1 MQNSAW
7 WRIEMVAQMRDLD
20 IELVHI
26 ARLAAQ
32 GRTPDV
38 LAVAR
43 RAMRQ
48 LVRQRPDLAQK
59 ASEVLLALGSGEVV
73 RAGTTPIP
81 VDSDSRLELLRRED
95 VNELPVEP
103 VWADQ
108 VSFELNAVVEER
120 LREGELDGAG
130 LTPTRSLLLVGPP
143 GTGKTLAA
151 RWLAQRL
158 DRTLL
163 TLDLASV
170 MSSFLGRT
178 GNNIRVVLEYATH
191 SGGILLLD
199 EFDAI
204 AKRRD
209 DAVELGELKRLVT
222 VLLQAVDDWPPDGLL
237 VAATNHP
244 ELLDPAV
251 WRRFERVIRFPFPS
265 RADIAAIIR
274 SIVGPAVEGEF
285 KDVFA
290 MLAFVL
296 EGQSGAEVVRSL
308 TAARRHAVMRR
319 ISLGIALAESAGRI
333 ARERPLSVRTELAR
347 QLRTHGFSQRRV
359 SDLTGLARDTV
370 RRHEM
375 DK

>member
-1 MQNSAW
+1 
-7 WRIEMVAQMRDLD
+7 MRDLD
-20 IELVHI
+20 VELVHL

-59 ASEVLLALGSGEVV
+59 ASEVLLALGSGTMV
-73 RAGTTPIP
+73 RAEPTPIP

-95 VNELPVEP
+95 VSELPVEP
-103 VWADQ
+103 VWSEQ
-108 VSFELNAVVEER
+108 VSAELSAVVEER
-120 LREGELDGAG
+120 LRETELDGAG

-178 GNNIRVVLEYATH
+178 GNNIRVVLEYSKH
-191 SGGILLLD
+191 SGGVLLLD

-222 VLLQAVDDWPPDGLL
+222 VLLQAVDDWPSDGLL

-251 WRRFERVIRFPFPS
+251 WRRFERVVRFPLPS
-265 RADIAAIIR
+265 RMEIAAIIR
-274 SIVGPAVEGEF
+274 SIVKAPVDGEF
-285 KDVFA
+285 DEVIT

-296 EGQSGAEVVRSL
+296 EGQSGADAVRHL
-308 TAARRHAVMRR
+308 TAARRDSVMRR
-319 ISLGIALAESAGRI
+319 IPLETALAESAGRI
-333 ARERPLSVRTELAR
+333 ARERPLAVRTELAR
-347 QLRTHGFSQRRV
+347 QLRANGFSQRRV

-370 RRHEM
+370 RKHEVS
-375 DK
+375 K